1 MNKFWLAVIG
11 ITAGIVA
18 LANLGSLLGLIVSA
32 AVTYAGFHFYQRSVS
47 TLAKIW
53 WGIVAAVGVITAI
66 SNVPAF
72 FAVAGLVI
80 LWMVWR
86 KWNDDEI
93 RISRSNDPFTNFE
106 NQWKQLKK

>member
-18 LANLGSLLGLIVSA
+18 LANLGSLLGLAVSA
-32 AVTYAGFHFYQRSVS
+32 AVVYVGVRFYRTSIS

-72 FAVAGLVI
+72 FAVAALVV
-80 LWMVWR
+80 LWLVWR
-86 KWNDDEI
+86 KWNGEEVGMT
-93 RISRSNDPFTNFE
+93 SKNDPFTNFE
-106 NQWKQLKK
+106 KQWKELTK

>member
-32 AVTYAGFHFYQRSVS
+32 AVVYAGIHFYQRSVS
-47 TLAKIW
+47 TPAKVW
-53 WGIVAAVGVITAI
+53 WGIVIVIGVVTAI
-66 SNVPAF
+66 ANVPAF
-72 FAVAGLVI
+72 FAVAGLIV
-80 LWMVWR
+80 LWMVYR
-86 KWNDDEI
+86 RWNGEEVSV
-93 RISRSNDPFTNFE
+93 SRSKDPFTNFE